1 MGMTIVW
8 ILLAA
13 LAVLAAVV
21 IFRTVKFVPPV
32 EEPGVEDSIDLDHD
46 KIVQDMVDMIR
57 CKTVSY
63 YEEEKM
69 DMEEFRKFQK
79 LLEERFPLVHQAAEL
94 HHIGRSGLLY
104 KLPGRSAEKPSVCM
118 AHYDVVPIE
127 EDGWVKPAFEGIV
140 EDGHIWGR
148 GTLDTKGTLCGIFE
162 ALESLLGREGGFT
175 PENDL

>member
-32 EEPGVEDSIDLDHD
+32 EEPGVEDPIDLDHD

-79 LLEERFPLVHQAAEL
+79 LLEERFPLVNQAAEL
-94 HHIGRSGLLY
+94 PHI
-104 KLPGRSAEKPSVCM
+104 
-118 AHYDVVPIE
+118 
-127 EDGWVKPAFEGIV
+127 
-140 EDGHIWGR
+140 
-148 GTLDTKGTLCGIFE
+148 
-162 ALESLLGREGGFT
+162 
-175 PENDL
+175 

>member
-21 IFRTVKFVPPV
+21 IFRTMKFVPPV
-32 EEPGVEDSIDLDHD
+32 EEPGVEDPIDLDHD

-79 LLEERFPLVHQAAEL
+79 LLEERFPLDTSFKVALLLVVHLGNPPTL
-94 HHIGRSGLLY
+94 HPRQQRQRGYHHEGDHPKIVSIHRLSAFIYTKVGKNRPPATDLTLLN
-104 KLPGRSAEKPSVCM
+104 K
-118 AHYDVVPIE
+118 
-127 EDGWVKPAFEGIV
+127 
-140 EDGHIWGR
+140 
-148 GTLDTKGTLCGIFE
+148 T
-162 ALESLLGREGGFT
+162 
-175 PENDL
+175 